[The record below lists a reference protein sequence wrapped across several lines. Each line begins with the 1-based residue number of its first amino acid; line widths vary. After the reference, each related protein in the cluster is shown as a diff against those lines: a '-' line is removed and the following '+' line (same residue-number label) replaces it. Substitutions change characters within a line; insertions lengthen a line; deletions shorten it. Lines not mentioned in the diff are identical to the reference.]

1 MSAIAVA
8 LIAGVVALVVAYLNG
23 ILAES
28 YKRFRDG
35 SALAA
40 GLAGELASYLP
51 AWPLLKASLDSIVGA
66 IESGQRR
73 TVCLR
78 PFERPRDLV
87 FEESVS
93 KLGLLGPALVEDVVF
108 VYSNIRA
115 FRMAFELITR
125 SAAEMADDEL
135 RRRCI
140 ACNDALARAADRG
153 QPLVASLRSR
163 AMQAFTPEWPWTPWT
178 AALSRRRTIRNI
190 ER

>member
-23 ILAES
+23 ILTES

-51 AWPLLKASLDSIVGA
+51 AWPLLKTSLDSIVGA
-66 IESGQRR
+66 IESGQRW

-93 KLGLLGPALVEDVVF
+93 KLGLLDQRWLRMSFSYIATLGPFVWRLSWSRVVQQ
-108 VYSNIRA
+108 
-115 FRMAFELITR
+115 
-125 SAAEMADDEL
+125 
-135 RRRCI
+135 RCQTTNC
-140 ACNDALARAADRG
+140 AG
-153 QPLVASLRSR
+153 GASP
-163 AMQAFTPEWPWTPWT
+163 ATMH
-178 AALSRRRTIRNI
+178 
-190 ER
+190 